1 MIINK
6 KDVASLIAVM
16 VLLCLII
23 TSCGQ
28 SQQSQEA
35 KIKKSDTVTI
45 YTALPE
51 SELPTYFDAFTKT
64 TGIKVRYVR
73 LSAGEV
79 LARVIAEKENPQ
91 ASVWFGGSA
100 DNFIAAA
107 KKDVLEKYTPTKYDV
122 IPDKYK
128 DKDGYWVPFYIG
140 AIGFASN
147 GDWLKETNNQP
158 PYCWEDL
165 LKPEYKGCISMAHPG
180 TSGTSYTILASLV
193 QMWGE
198 DQAFDYLKKLHSNI
212 MNYTKSGAAPCQQ
225 VALGE
230 AKVGI
235 AFSHDIL
242 KPKKEG
248 YPITLTFPEEGTG
261 YEIGAMA
268 IIKGCPKE
276 ELENAKTF
284 IDWAISKDAQDLF
297 EKSGSCRLPINIQ
310 AVIPEDAVRIDQ
322 LKVVNYD
329 FEWAAEN
336 RERLIEKFT
345 TEVAT
350 QPK

>member
-1 MIINK
+1 MRIFRGK
-6 KDVASLIAVM
+6 KISILIAL
-16 VLLCLII
+16 VLLCTLV

-28 SQQSQEA
+28 TKQAGEE
-35 KIKKSDTVTI
+35 KPLKSDTLTV

-51 SELPTYFDAFTKT
+51 SELPAYFDAFTKT
-64 TGIKVRYVR
+64 TGIKVQHVR

-79 LARVIAEKENPQ
+79 LARVVAEKENPQ
-91 ASVWFGGSA
+91 ASIWFGGSA
-100 DNFIAAA
+100 DNFIAAT
-107 KKDVLEKYTPTKYDV
+107 KEGVLEKYTPKNYDK

-128 DKDGYWVPFYIG
+128 DVEGYWVPFYVG
-140 AIGFASN
+140 AIGFATN
-147 GDWLKETNNQP
+147 TEWLEKNNFEP
-158 PYCWEDL
+158 PNKWKDL
-165 LKPEYKGCISMAHPG
+165 LKPEYRGYISMAHPG

-193 QMWGE
+193 QLWGE
-198 DQAFDYLKKLHSNI
+198 EAAFDYLKMLHSSI

-225 VALGE
+225 VGLGE

-242 KPKKEG
+242 KPKNEG

-268 IIKGCPKE
+268 IIKGCPEE
-276 ELENAKTF
+276 ELENAKIF

-297 EKSGSCRLPINIQ
+297 KTSGSCRLPINIE
-310 AVIPEDAVRIDQ
+310 AEIPEDSVKIDQ
-322 LKVVNYD
+322 LKVVDYD
-329 FEWAAEN
+329 FVWAGEN
-336 RERLIEKFT
+336 RKRLIERFT
-345 TEVAT
+345 TEIAT